1 MYFMQTLTHGHGKTS
16 RIKTRET
23 KEKQEAVRRDWKKQ
37 EIKRVSEGKKPYYLK
52 EGDYK
57 KLELVQ
63 RYEEIKE
70 RGGSVEKFLEKRR
83 KKNAAREHRLMPYE
97 RRSAGKE

>member
-1 MYFMQTLTHGHGKTS
+1 
-16 RIKTRET
+16 
-23 KEKQEAVRRDWKKQ
+23 
-37 EIKRVSEGKKPYYLK
+37 LK

-57 KLELVQ
+57 RLELVQ

-83 KKNAAREHRLMPYE
+83 KKNAAREHRMMPYE
-97 RRSAGKE
+97 RRSAANDKK